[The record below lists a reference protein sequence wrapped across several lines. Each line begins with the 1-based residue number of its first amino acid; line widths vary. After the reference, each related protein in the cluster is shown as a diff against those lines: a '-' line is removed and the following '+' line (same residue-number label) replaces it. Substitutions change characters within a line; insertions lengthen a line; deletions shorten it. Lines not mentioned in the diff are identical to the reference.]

1 VQAEPEQVVGL
12 VGVVGVVDEVLY
24 LVEDVSVQES
34 EEQPV
39 GVQCVG
45 GAEPGADEQ
54 FEEVFQGRKVAGG
67 RRPRGLLSGRVTSSG
82 TALG

>member
-1 VQAEPEQVVGL
+1 M
-12 VGVVGVVDEVLY
+12 
-24 LVEDVSVQES
+24 QES

-54 FEEVFQGRKVAGG
+54 FEEVFQRPQGG
-67 RRPRGLLSGRVTSSG
+67 WRPLPEGLVSGRVTSSG